1 MDAVRRT
8 RAWPGALGRVW
19 ARHPRLGLAVKAAL
33 AAAIAWAVAQV
44 LPGPAGDYP
53 YYAPLGALLATTTTL
68 AGSAREAV
76 QTVSAVAVG
85 AGVAL
90 AVDVLAQA
98 NLVTIAVV
106 VGVGV
111 LLAGWRVLGS
121 AGSWVPTAALFVL
134 ILGGQDPWNYVLGY
148 AGLLLVGAL
157 VGIAVT
163 AAFPP
168 LPLAPSEL
176 ELGRLRDTLAAQLDD
191 LADGLRQAGPPT
203 EDEWRERQHAISP
216 VLAQMRAAV
225 QQTDESRRGNRRA
238 SRYRLDAER
247 QYAQAEALERLALM
261 IADLTQLVAETERA
275 GVPAVALGPSL
286 RPPAA
291 AALAALADALRSVAG
306 ASADPDPTRT
316 GYAVLHTLEAH
327 VRHSRAT
334 TDDDL
339 FVASS
344 IVVALRRC
352 LSAVVPEELARE
364 EARADPGQRPTA

>member
-1 MDAVRRT
+1 MDSLRRP
-8 RAWPGALGRVW
+8 RAWPGTLGRTW

-44 LPGPAGDYP
+44 LPEPASDYP

-68 AGSAREAV
+68 ARSAREAV

-90 AVDVLAQA
+90 AVEVLAPA

-111 LLAGWRVLGS
+111 LLAGRPQLGS

-134 ILGGQDPWNYVLGY
+134 ILGGDDPWGYVFGY
-148 AGLLLVGAL
+148 AGLILVGAL

-168 LPLAPSEL
+168 LPLTPAEL

-191 LADGLRQAGPPT
+191 LADGLRQDGLPT
-203 EDEWRERQHAISP
+203 ADEWRTRQHAIDP
-216 VLAQMRAAV
+216 VLTQMRAAV

-238 SRYRLDAER
+238 HRYRLDVER
-247 QYAQAEALERLALM
+247 QYAQAQALERLALM

-275 GVPAVALGPSL
+275 EVPAVALGPEL
-286 RPPAA
+286 RPSAA
-291 AALAALADALRSVAG
+291 TALAALADALRSVSG
-306 ASADPDPTRT
+306 ATADPDPTRS
-316 GYAVLHTLEAH
+316 GYAALHALEAG

-334 TDDDL
+334 TEDDL

-344 IVVALRRC
+344 IVVGLRRC
-352 LSAVVPEELARE
+352 LAAVVPEELARE
-364 EARADPGQRPTA
+364 EAPG